1 MFQGAKA
8 GCTRQAQASFF
19 EACNRRL
26 GRGAKGAGTAGVWI
40 GGRVSPLIASA
51 LFRRSNGAASLCS
64 DSSVLIGEK
73 MELQAVVERDGAQP
87 AAERRATRRAPIDLR
102 ANLTLLGLVA
112 SAVLVQLFA
121 WPFLLRQW
129 GAPALW
135 VAVPLVLLT
144 PTHWGLIH
152 ESIHGQLVPQRR
164 LNEWLGRLFAIAFA
178 LPYDA
183 VRFGHLM
190 HHRFTR
196 ESFDRPDVHD
206 GVTHHLFARVSY
218 YAHLLGGLYLAELA
232 LPLLAFLPATWG
244 RRLVAHKLRSDE
256 PIGRDVQRLFVAFA
270 GNPERRSHIRR
281 DWMLSVTLH
290 ACAFYFYGAWWPV
303 LAITMFLR
311 GLWLS
316 LADNLPHYDVTL
328 DEQQR
333 ARNFRA
339 PAIWRPVLM
348 NHHLHR
354 LHHQHPTLPWT
365 ALPALA
371 RAGTTA
377 SVPDANTGY
386 FSAALRQFRGFG
398 KVR

>member
-1 MFQGAKA
+1 MDP
-8 GCTRQAQASFF
+8 QAA
-19 EACNRRL
+19 A
-26 GRGAKGAGTAGVWI
+26 GRGDT
-40 GGRVSPLIASA
+40 
-51 LFRRSNGAASLCS
+51 
-64 DSSVLIGEK
+64 
-73 MELQAVVERDGAQP
+73 QP
-87 AAERRATRRAPIDLR
+87 APVRRTSRRAPIDHR
-102 ANLTLLGLVA
+102 ANLVLLGLIA
-112 SAVLVQLFA
+112 TAVLMQLIA

-129 GAPALW
+129 GTSVLW
-135 VAVPLVLLT
+135 IAVPLVVLT

-152 ESIHGQLVPQRR
+152 ESIHGQLSSRR
-164 LNEWLGRLFAIAFA
+164 WLNEWLGRALAIAFL

-183 VRFGHLM
+183 ARFGHLM

-206 GVTHHLFARVSY
+206 GVTHRLLARISY
-218 YAHLLGGLYLAELA
+218 YMHLLGGLYLAELA
-232 LPLLAFLPATWG
+232 LPLLTFLPASWVC
-244 RRLVAHKLRSDE
+244 RLVENKLRSED
-256 PIGRDVQRLFVAFA
+256 PIDQDVQRLFVAFA
-270 GNPERRSHIRR
+270 GNSERRAHIRR
-281 DWMLSVTLH
+281 DWILSVALY
-290 ACAFYFYGAWWPV
+290 AGAFYLYGAWWPV

-316 LADNLPHYDVTL
+316 VADNLPHYDVTL

-339 PAIWRPVLM
+339 PAIWHPVLM

-371 RAGTTA
+371 RDGAAA
-377 SVPDANTGY
+377 SPSDTDAGY
-386 FSAALRQFRGFG
+386 FMAALRQLRGFG

>member
-1 MFQGAKA
+1 MNLQAAAKA
-8 GCTRQAQASFF
+8 DGTQTAAARGTS
-19 EACNRRL
+19 RR
-26 GRGAKGAGTAGVWI
+26 V
-40 GGRVSPLIASA
+40 
-51 LFRRSNGAASLCS
+51 
-64 DSSVLIGEK
+64 
-73 MELQAVVERDGAQP
+73 
-87 AAERRATRRAPIDLR
+87 PIDHR
-102 ANLTLLGLVA
+102 TNFVLLGLVVT
-112 SAVLVQLFA
+112 AVLMQLIA

-129 GAPALW
+129 GASALW
-135 VAVPLVLLT
+135 IAVPLVVLT

-152 ESIHGQLVPQRR
+152 ESIHGQLSPQRR
-164 LNEWLGRLFAIAFA
+164 RNEWLGRILAIAFM
-178 LPYDA
+178 LPFDA

-196 ESFDRPDVHD
+196 EPFDRPDVHD
-206 GVTHHLFARVSY
+206 GATHRLLARVGY
-218 YAHLLGGLYLAELA
+218 YTYLLGGLYLSELA
-232 LPLLAFLPATWG
+232 LPLLTFLPTTWVC
-244 RRLVAHKLRSDE
+244 RLVAHKLRSED
-256 PIGRDVQRLFVAFA
+256 PISRDVQRLFVGFA
-270 GNPERRSHIRR
+270 GNPEKRMRIRR

-290 ACAFYFYGAWWPV
+290 ACAFYFYGAWWPA

-316 LADNLPHYDVTL
+316 LADNLPHYDVML

-333 ARNFRA
+333 ARNFRL

-371 RAGTTA
+371 RVDATA
-377 SVPDANTGY
+377 STPDTDAGY
-386 FSAALRQFRGFG
+386 FWAALRQLRGFG

>member
-1 MFQGAKA
+1 MA
-8 GCTRQAQASFF
+8 
-19 EACNRRL
+19 
-26 GRGAKGAGTAGVWI
+26 
-40 GGRVSPLIASA
+40 
-51 LFRRSNGAASLCS
+51 
-64 DSSVLIGEK
+64 
-73 MELQAVVERDGAQP
+73 
-87 AAERRATRRAPIDLR
+87 
-102 ANLTLLGLVA
+102 LLGLIA
-112 SAVLVQLFA
+112 TAVVIQLIA

-129 GAPALW
+129 GASMLW
-135 VAVPLVLLT
+135 IAVPLVVLT

-152 ESIHGQLVPQRR
+152 ESIHGQLSSRR
-164 LNEWLGRLFAIAFA
+164 WLNEWLGRVLAIAFL

-183 VRFGHLM
+183 ARFGHLM

-206 GVTHHLFARVSY
+206 GVTHRVLARIGY
-218 YAHLLGGLYLAELA
+218 YTHLLGGLYLAELA
-232 LPLLAFLPATWG
+232 LPLLTFLPASWVC
-244 RRLVAHKLRSDE
+244 RLVAHKLRSED
-256 PIGRDVQRLFVAFA
+256 PIDQDVRRLFVAFA
-270 GNPERRSHIRR
+270 GNSERRAHIRR
-281 DWMLSVTLH
+281 DWMLSVVLH
-290 ACAFYFYGAWWPV
+290 ACAFYLYGAWWPV

-316 LADNLPHYDVTL
+316 VADNLPHYDVML

-339 PAIWRPVLM
+339 PAIWHPVLM

-371 RAGTTA
+371 RDAASA
-377 SVPDANTGY
+377 SVPNTDAAY
-386 FSAALRQFRGFG
+386 FRAALRQLRGFG